1 VAEIVVTDQFKDW
14 YEALS
19 IDEQEP
25 VFRAVTLLEELGTKL
40 GYPYTSAIQRSRY
53 PLRELRIQHRGRPY
67 RVFYAFDP
75 ERQAVL
81 LLGGNKSGRVRFYE
95 EYVPRAE
102 ALWEQYLRDRTAER
116 SKE

>member
-1 VAEIVVTDQFKDW
+1 VAEIVVTDEFKDW

-19 IDEQEP
+19 VDEQEP
-25 VFRAVTLLEELGTKL
+25 VFRAVTLLEEMGTKL
-40 GYPYTSAIQRSRY
+40 GYPYTSAIQLSRY

-81 LLGGNKSGRVRFYE
+81 LLGGNKSGKVRFYE